1 MCTCY
6 QRYESIMSC
15 VSSDDL
21 KQMDF
26 SNYKINRLVLLLYLS
41 NVLLRSIMK
50 KYKHS
55 IAKKYGFFW
64 VTLILFSGS
73 ILGQWY
79 FGFVTSQ
86 SWQDNL
92 RDTFENWQSEFLQL
106 MWQVAG
112 LTFLWYVG
120 SPQSKEEEE
129 RNNEM
134 LQWLVRKVDPQNA
147 EKFLSEIDNKYP
159 KK

>member
-1 MCTCY
+1 
-6 QRYESIMSC
+6 
-15 VSSDDL
+15 
-21 KQMDF
+21 
-26 SNYKINRLVLLLYLS
+26 
-41 NVLLRSIMK
+41 MK
-50 KYKHS
+50 KIKHG

-64 VTLILFSGS
+64 VTLIMFSGS
-73 ILGQWY
+73 ILGHWY

-92 RDTFENWQSEFLQL
+92 RDTFANWQSEFLQL

-134 LQWLVRKVDPQNA
+134 LQWLVRKIDPVEA
-147 EKFLSEIDNKYP
+147 RKFLSEMDNKYP

>member
-1 MCTCY
+1 
-6 QRYESIMSC
+6 MSC

-21 KQMDF
+21 KQMEF
-26 SNYKINRLVLLLYLS
+26 SDYKINRLVLLLYLS

>member
-1 MCTCY
+1 M
-6 QRYESIMSC
+6 
-15 VSSDDL
+15 
-21 KQMDF
+21 K
-26 SNYKINRLVLLLYLS
+26 KA
-41 NVLLRSIMK
+41 RSGPVVK

-64 VTLILFSGS
+64 ITLILFSGS
-73 ILGQWY
+73 LIGHWY

-86 SWQDNL
+86 SWEDNL

-134 LQWLVRKVDPQNA
+134 LQWLVRKMDPKGA
-147 EKFLSEIDNKYP
+147 ERFLSEMDNKYP

>member
-1 MCTCY
+1 M
-6 QRYESIMSC
+6 
-15 VSSDDL
+15 SSDDL
-21 KQMDF
+21 KQMEF
-26 SNYKINRLVLLLYLS
+26 SDYKINRLVLLLYLS

-73 ILGQWY
+73 ILGHWY

>member
-1 MCTCY
+1 M
-6 QRYESIMSC
+6 
-15 VSSDDL
+15 SSDDL
-21 KQMDF
+21 KQIEF
-26 SNYKINRLVLLLYLS
+26 SAYKINRLVLLLYLS

>member
-1 MCTCY
+1 
-6 QRYESIMSC
+6 
-15 VSSDDL
+15 
-21 KQMDF
+21 
-26 SNYKINRLVLLLYLS
+26 
-41 NVLLRSIMK
+41 MK

-73 ILGQWY
+73 IIGQWY

-106 MWQVAG
+106 IWQVAG

-134 LQWLVRKVDPQNA
+134 LQWLVRKMDPKKA
-147 EKFLSEIDNKYP
+147 EEFLAEIDNKYP